1 MRGNLTAVVPVLDA
15 EDEVGPVVDGGMGLV
30 VVLLAAPLPGARRR
44 LAAVGPVDEGDVEVR
59 VQEDGRGHEEG
70 QHADQGQD
78 QQGLQ
83 LQLRERQS
91 CDSFKHKRSDPSV

>member
-30 VVLLAAPLPGARRR
+30 VVLLAAPLPGDRRRRRRR
-44 LAAVGPVDEGDVEVR
+44 LAAAVGPVDEGDVEVR

-70 QHADQGQD
+70 QHADEGQD
-78 QQGLQ
+78 QQGL
-83 LQLRERQS
+83 E
-91 CDSFKHKRSDPSV
+91 